1 MVSASGQATA
11 KGETMKKFAYHLVS
25 LVCGFATTSAWGA
38 CVDLSHATNWSTIN
52 THKIIMYRG
61 NKAIAVLDIPS
72 CDIYPSSGIR
82 LEKANICDGDNIIV
96 SGVVCRIR
104 NIEKP

>member
-11 KGETMKKFAYHLVS
+11 KGKTMKKFAYLLVS
-25 LVCGFATTSAWGA
+25 LVCGFATTSVWAV
-38 CVDLSHATNWSTIN
+38 CVDLSQATNWSNIN

-72 CDIYPSSGIR
+72 CDIYPSANIR
-82 LEKANICDGDNIIV
+82 LDKANVCNGDNIIV
-96 SGVVCRIR
+96 SGVACRIR